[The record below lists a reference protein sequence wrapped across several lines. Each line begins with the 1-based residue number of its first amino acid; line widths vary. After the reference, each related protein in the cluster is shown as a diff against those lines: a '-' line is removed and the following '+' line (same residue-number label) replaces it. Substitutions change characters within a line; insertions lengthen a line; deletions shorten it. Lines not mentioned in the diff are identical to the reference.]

1 MTSIIKTSNMTNM
14 TSIINMINT
23 THAPSPPTRL
33 AVPCTTARG
42 STMLLLLLGA
52 VWPAHVLSDDLVVAV
67 EPTAAKAAEAGV
79 EPGGEQKPRASR
91 ASKPQADDQLDTLEA
106 RGKRVLTFVREH
118 NPELAAV
125 LTHLERRSPTDYEAA
140 VNDLDRSVTKLIGAQ
155 SRDPEVYEIELRVWQ
170 TRTRVDMLVA
180 QLLASTAKNR
190 AALETKLR
198 EAVAAELEAKAAHLG
213 YRRQRS
219 MAWYDRQI
227 DRIRDDRDEMV
238 ESRVKALLR
247 EQAARQDASRT
258 GK

>member
-1 MTSIIKTSNMTNM
+1 MAGIADMTHMTKV
-14 TSIINMINT
+14 IEVINMA
-23 THAPSPPTRL
+23 HPPSSPTPL
-33 AVPCTTARG
+33 AVPSTMARG
-42 STMLLLLLGA
+42 STTLLFLIIA
-52 VWPAHVLSDDLVVAV
+52 VWPAHGLTDDPAVAV
-67 EPTAAKAAEAGV
+67 EPTAATAVEAGV
-79 EPGGEQKPRASR
+79 DPDGEQKPRTSR
-91 ASKPQADDQLDTLEA
+91 VSKPKVDDQPDTLET
-106 RGKRVLTFVREH
+106 RGKRVLTFVHEH

-140 VNDLDRSVTKLIGAQ
+140 VNDLDRSVTKLIGAR
-155 SRDPEVYEIELRVWQ
+155 SGDPEVYEIELRVWQ

-190 AALETKLR
+190 TALETKLR

-213 YRRQRS
+213 HRRQRS

-238 ESRVKALLR
+238 ESRVKSLLR
-247 EQAARQDASRT
+247 EQAARQEPSRT